1 VLGQS
6 VDVAPVSGAVFVKPP
21 AGKTIKPAGDANAGS
36 ASSRPGYVRLT
47 RPEQIPTGSR
57 IDARAGKL
65 RITAAPA
72 TPAGKLPTGTFNGAI
87 FSVVQ
92 AGSGTNTGLTT
103 LTIIEGAFPGAP
115 SYALC
120 KTGASRDS
128 SPMAAA
134 ASTKVLQALLA
145 SANGKF
151 RTRGR
156 YSAATVR
163 GTAWG
168 ERDRCDGSLTVV
180 RRGAVSVRDFVRHK
194 TLTIRAGHT
203 YLAKA
208 PGA

>member
-1 VLGQS
+1 
-6 VDVAPVSGAVFVKPP
+6 
-21 AGKTIKPAGDANAGS
+21 
-36 ASSRPGYVRLT
+36 
-47 RPEQIPTGSR
+47 
-57 IDARAGKL
+57 
-65 RITAAPA
+65 
-72 TPAGKLPTGTFNGAI
+72 
-87 FSVVQ
+87 
-92 AGSGTNTGLTT
+92 
-103 LTIIEGAFPGAP
+103 
-115 SYALC
+115 
-120 KTGASRDS
+120 
-128 SPMAAA
+128 MAAA